1 MLEML
6 CVNGNS
12 AKIKVLRTNAE
23 LVHNLPCPYTLDW
36 MLKARMGLA
45 GPKGPTEKRSSEL
58 VGGLYLVGARGKFC
72 ALITER
78 QLTIERFD
86 GKGVR
91 LDLSAIERMRHLKI
105 PMLPSGSIL
114 LGLVAMYLGITTIV
128 APISWLA
135 VGTGASIILANV
147 VSRYS
152 ILAIETGSGDR
163 HLISG
168 SESNL
173 LKLCLIVDRVRHGS
187 PIEEAL
193 LGLENLE
200 SEVPV
205 FPSIRDATGQL
216 GQQSLVSLPEYFP
229 PVNLA
234 QERKEDLQVET
245 GFGSEEKSDFFDFP
259 AIGDFSEPKGVRESE
274 IRETSRTHESS
285 NSMKQNAYE
294 RAWGV
299 TEAPNWYQE
308 KEEARVSDN
317 RIDTAFSDAAKGLDM
332 FAPGGLFDSE
342 ASTESVGNDMGLFDF
357 DQDIGSIEEVDKMK
371 SSAQMIKRAHE
382 EFGAPSEP
390 YSGALLPP
398 PTDEAVRQEC
408 RAGVVRQAR
417 ARQELRSQRSSELGI
432 QAANLEDYPAL
443 NKLASTMSGTRAVKS
458 SRSRGTSGG
467 WLSRLL
473 SPSSSLDRR
482 ESGKSTSSEIETERF
497 QTSQHMRLRSDQEH
511 QAELTSRIRAMRNT
525 NIGSSTAKDKLDSIV
540 RSLSGERKEHAIMI
554 DGPNDSLKFGQLKPT
569 SSKDDPNP
577 LPGLRRLG

>member
-1 MLEML
+1 ML
-6 CVNGNS
+6 
-12 AKIKVLRTNAE
+12 T
-23 LVHNLPCPYTLDW
+23 
-36 MLKARMGLA
+36 ARMGLA
-45 GPKGPTEKRSSEL
+45 GPKGPTEKRRSEL

-91 LDLSAIERMRHLKI
+91 LDLSAIDRMRHLKI

-114 LGLVAMYLGITTIV
+114 LGLIAIYLGITTIV

-135 VGTGASIILANV
+135 VGTGASIILANL

-205 FPSIRDATGQL
+205 FPSISDASGQL
-216 GQQSLVSLPEYFP
+216 GQQSRVSLPEYFP
-229 PVNLA
+229 QMSLA
-234 QERKEDLQVET
+234 QERKEDLQPET
-245 GFGSEEKSDFFDFP
+245 GFVMDEKSDSLGFP
-259 AIGDFSEPKGVRESE
+259 SIGGFSEPGEVGEYE
-274 IRETSRTHESS
+274 IREAIDTHGPGSS
-285 NSMKQNAYE
+285 TKQNAYE

-308 KEEARVSDN
+308 KEEAKISDN
-317 RIDTAFSDAAKGLDM
+317 RINTAFSDAAKDLDM

-342 ASTESVGNDMGLFDF
+342 ASTETVGNEMGLFDF
-357 DQDIGSIEEVDKMK
+357 DRDVVAVEEVDKPQ

-390 YSGALLPP
+390 YSGGLLPP
-398 PTDEAVRQEC
+398 PTDEAVREEC

-417 ARQELRSQRSSELGI
+417 ARQELRNQRYSELGI
-432 QAANLEDYPAL
+432 QATNLEDYPAL
-443 NKLASTMSGTRAVKS
+443 NKLASTMSGTGAAKS
-458 SRSRGTSGG
+458 IRRRGASGG
-467 WLSRLL
+467 WLARLL
-473 SPSSSLDRR
+473 SPSSSLDGR
-482 ESGKSTSSEIETERF
+482 ESSNRTSSEIETERF
-497 QTSQHMRLRSDQEH
+497 QTSQHVRLRSDQDH
-511 QAELTSRIRAMRNT
+511 QSELTSRIRTLRNT

-540 RSLSGERKEHAIMI
+540 RNLSGERNENRFMI
-554 DGPNDSLKFGQLKPT
+554 DAPNDSLKFSQLKPT
-569 SSKDDPNP
+569 SSRDDPNP

>member
-1 MLEML
+1 
-6 CVNGNS
+6 
-12 AKIKVLRTNAE
+12 
-23 LVHNLPCPYTLDW
+23 
-36 MLKARMGLA
+36 MGLA
-45 GPKGPTEKRSSEL
+45 GPMGPTEKRRSEL

-91 LDLSAIERMRHLKI
+91 LDLSAIDRMRHLKI

-114 LGLVAMYLGITTIV
+114 LGLIAVYLGITTIV

-168 SESNL
+168 SESSL

-216 GQQSLVSLPEYFP
+216 GQQPRVALPEYFP
-229 PVNLA
+229 PMDLA
-234 QERKEDLQVET
+234 QEKKEDLQAET
-245 GFGSEEKSDFFDFP
+245 GFGIGENSDFFGFSSV
-259 AIGDFSEPKGVRESE
+259 GDFSEPKEVRESE
-274 IRETSRTHESS
+274 IIEADHSHKPSS
-285 NSMKQNAYE
+285 STKQNAYE

-308 KEEARVSDN
+308 KEEPGISDN

-342 ASTESVGNDMGLFDF
+342 ANKEAVGNDMGLFDT
-357 DQDIGSIEEVDKMK
+357 DRDLVSNEEVDKLQ

-390 YSGALLPP
+390 YTGELLPP
-398 PTDEAVRQEC
+398 PTDEAVRKEC

-417 ARQELRSQRSSELGI
+417 ARQELRSRRSSELGI
-432 QAANLEDYPAL
+432 QTTNLEDYPAL
-443 NKLASTMSGTRAVKS
+443 NKLASTMSGTGSTKS
-458 SRSRGTSGG
+458 IRRRGSSGG

-473 SPSSSLDRR
+473 SPSSSLDGRD
-482 ESGKSTSSEIETERF
+482 SGKRASSVIEIERF
-497 QTSQHMRLRSDQEH
+497 QTSQHMRLRSDQDH
-511 QAELTSRIRAMRNT
+511 QAELTSRIRTMRNT
-525 NIGSSTAKDKLDSIV
+525 NIGSSTARDKLDSIV
-540 RSLSGERKEHAIMI
+540 RNLSGERNDNAVTI
-554 DGPNDSLKFGQLKPT
+554 DGPNDSLKFSQLKPT
-569 SSKDDPNP
+569 SSRDDPNP

>member
-1 MLEML
+1 
-6 CVNGNS
+6 
-12 AKIKVLRTNAE
+12 
-23 LVHNLPCPYTLDW
+23 
-36 MLKARMGLA
+36 MGLA
-45 GPKGPTEKRSSEL
+45 GPMGPTEKRRSEL

-91 LDLSAIERMRHLKI
+91 LDLSAIDRMRHLKI

-114 LGLVAMYLGITTIV
+114 LGLIAVYLGITTIV

-168 SESNL
+168 SESSL

-216 GQQSLVSLPEYFP
+216 GQQPRVALPEYFP
-229 PVNLA
+229 PMDLA
-234 QERKEDLQVET
+234 QEKKEDLQAET
-245 GFGSEEKSDFFDFP
+245 GFGIGENSDFFGFSSV
-259 AIGDFSEPKGVRESE
+259 GDFSEPKEVRESE
-274 IRETSRTHESS
+274 IIEADHSHKPSS
-285 NSMKQNAYE
+285 STKQNAYE

-308 KEEARVSDN
+308 KEEPGISDN

-332 FAPGGLFDSE
+332 FAPGELFDSE
-342 ASTESVGNDMGLFDF
+342 ANKEAVGNDMGLFDT
-357 DQDIGSIEEVDKMK
+357 DRDLVSNEEVDKLQ

-390 YSGALLPP
+390 YTGELLPP
-398 PTDEAVRQEC
+398 PTDEAVRKEC
-408 RAGVVRQAR
+408 RAGVVREAR
-417 ARQELRSQRSSELGI
+417 ARQELRSRRSSELGN
-432 QAANLEDYPAL
+432 QTTNLEDYPAL
-443 NKLASTMSGTRAVKS
+443 NKLASTMSGTGSTKS
-458 SRSRGTSGG
+458 IRRRGSSGG

-473 SPSSSLDRR
+473 SPSSSLDGRD
-482 ESGKSTSSEIETERF
+482 SGKRASSVIEIERF
-497 QTSQHMRLRSDQEH
+497 QTSQHMRLRSDQDH
-511 QAELTSRIRAMRNT
+511 QAELTSRIRKMRNT
-525 NIGSSTAKDKLDSIV
+525 NIGSSTARDKLDSIV
-540 RSLSGERKEHAIMI
+540 RNLSGERNDNAVTI
-554 DGPNDSLKFGQLKPT
+554 DGPNDSLKFSQLKPT
-569 SSKDDPNP
+569 SSRDDPNP

>member
-1 MLEML
+1 ML
-6 CVNGNS
+6 
-12 AKIKVLRTNAE
+12 
-23 LVHNLPCPYTLDW
+23 P
-36 MLKARMGLA
+36 ARMGLA
-45 GPKGPTEKRSSEL
+45 GPMGPTEKRRSEL

-91 LDLSAIERMRHLKI
+91 LDLSAIDRMRHLKI

-114 LGLVAMYLGITTIV
+114 LGLIAIYLGITTIV

-135 VGTGASIILANV
+135 VGTGASIILANL

-205 FPSIRDATGQL
+205 FPSISDASGQL
-216 GQQSLVSLPEYFP
+216 GQQSRVSLPEYFP
-229 PVNLA
+229 QMSLA
-234 QERKEDLQVET
+234 QERKEDLQPET
-245 GFGSEEKSDFFDFP
+245 GFVMDEKSDSLGFP
-259 AIGDFSEPKGVRESE
+259 SIGGFSEPGEVGEYE
-274 IRETSRTHESS
+274 IREAIDTHGPGSS
-285 NSMKQNAYE
+285 TKQNAYE

-308 KEEARVSDN
+308 KEEAKISDN
-317 RIDTAFSDAAKGLDM
+317 RINTAFSDAAKDLDM

-342 ASTESVGNDMGLFDF
+342 ASTETVGNEMGLFDF
-357 DQDIGSIEEVDKMK
+357 DRDVVAVEEVDKPQ

-390 YSGALLPP
+390 YSGGLLPP
-398 PTDEAVRQEC
+398 PTDEAVREEC

-417 ARQELRSQRSSELGI
+417 ARQELRNQRYSELGI
-432 QAANLEDYPAL
+432 QATNLEDYPAL
-443 NKLASTMSGTRAVKS
+443 NKLASTMSGTGAAKS
-458 SRSRGTSGG
+458 IRRRGASGG
-467 WLSRLL
+467 WLARLL
-473 SPSSSLDRR
+473 SPSSSLDGR
-482 ESGKSTSSEIETERF
+482 ESSNRTSSEIETERF
-497 QTSQHMRLRSDQEH
+497 QTSQHVRLRSDQDH
-511 QAELTSRIRAMRNT
+511 QSELTSRIRTLRNT

-540 RSLSGERKEHAIMI
+540 RNLSGERNENRFIV
-554 DGPNDSLKFGQLKPT
+554 DGPNDSLKFSQLKPT
-569 SSKDDPNP
+569 SSRDDPNP

>member
-1 MLEML
+1 
-6 CVNGNS
+6 
-12 AKIKVLRTNAE
+12 
-23 LVHNLPCPYTLDW
+23 
-36 MLKARMGLA
+36 MGLA
-45 GPKGPTEKRSSEL
+45 GPMGPTEKRRSEL

-91 LDLSAIERMRHLKI
+91 LDLSAIDRMRHLKI

-114 LGLVAMYLGITTIV
+114 LGLIAIYLGITTIV

-216 GQQSLVSLPEYFP
+216 GQQSRVSLPEYFP
-229 PVNLA
+229 PMDLA
-234 QERKEDLQVET
+234 QERKEDLQAKT
-245 GFGSEEKSDFFDFP
+245 GFGIEEKSDFFSFP
-259 AIGDFSEPKGVRESE
+259 SVEDFSKPEEVREPE
-274 IRETSRTHESS
+274 IREASHAQESGS
-285 NSMKQNAYE
+285 STKQNAYE

-308 KEEARVSDN
+308 KEEPSISDN

-357 DQDIGSIEEVDKMK
+357 DRDVVAVEEVDKLQ

-417 ARQELRSQRSSELGI
+417 ARQELRSRRSSELGI
-432 QAANLEDYPAL
+432 QTTNLEDYPAL
-443 NKLASTMSGTRAVKS
+443 NKLASTMSGTGTTKS
-458 SRSRGTSGG
+458 IRRRGSSGG

-473 SPSSSLDRR
+473 SPSSSLDGR
-482 ESGKSTSSEIETERF
+482 ESGKRTSSEIETERF
-497 QTSQHMRLRSDQEH
+497 QTSQHMRLRSDQDH
-511 QAELTSRIRAMRNT
+511 QAELTSRIRTMRNT

-540 RSLSGERKEHAIMI
+540 RNLSGERNENAVTI
-554 DGPNDSLKFGQLKPT
+554 DGPNDSLKFSQLKPT
-569 SSKDDPNP
+569 SSRDDPNP

>member
-1 MLEML
+1 ML
-6 CVNGNS
+6 
-12 AKIKVLRTNAE
+12 I
-23 LVHNLPCPYTLDW
+23 
-36 MLKARMGLA
+36 ARMGLA
-45 GPKGPTEKRSSEL
+45 GPMGPTEKRRSEL

-91 LDLSAIERMRHLKI
+91 LDLSAIDRMRHLKI

-114 LGLVAMYLGITTIV
+114 LGLIAIYLGITTIV

-135 VGTGASIILANV
+135 VGTGASIILANL

-205 FPSIRDATGQL
+205 FPSISDASGQL
-216 GQQSLVSLPEYFP
+216 GQQSRASLPEYFP
-229 PVNLA
+229 QMSLA
-234 QERKEDLQVET
+234 QERKEDLQPET
-245 GFGSEEKSDFFDFP
+245 GFVMDEKSDSFGFP
-259 AIGDFSEPKGVRESE
+259 SIGGFSEPGEVGEYE
-274 IRETSRTHESS
+274 IREAIDTHGPGSS
-285 NSMKQNAYE
+285 TKQNAYE

-308 KEEARVSDN
+308 KEEAKISDN
-317 RIDTAFSDAAKGLDM
+317 RINTAFSDAAKDLDM

-342 ASTESVGNDMGLFDF
+342 ASTETVGNEMGLFDF
-357 DQDIGSIEEVDKMK
+357 DRDVVAVEEVDKPQ

-398 PTDEAVRQEC
+398 PTDEAVREEC

-417 ARQELRSQRSSELGI
+417 ARQELRNQRYSELGI
-432 QAANLEDYPAL
+432 QATNLEDYPAL
-443 NKLASTMSGTRAVKS
+443 NKLASTMSGTGAAKS
-458 SRSRGTSGG
+458 IRRRGASGG
-467 WLSRLL
+467 WLARLL
-473 SPSSSLDRR
+473 SPSSSLDGR
-482 ESGKSTSSEIETERF
+482 ESSSRTSSEIETERF
-497 QTSQHMRLRSDQEH
+497 QTSQHVRLRSDQDH
-511 QAELTSRIRAMRNT
+511 QSELTSRIRTLRNT

-540 RSLSGERKEHAIMI
+540 RNLSGERNENRFIV
-554 DGPNDSLKFGQLKPT
+554 DGPNDSLKFSQLKPT
-569 SSKDDPNP
+569 SSREDPNP

>member
-1 MLEML
+1 
-6 CVNGNS
+6 
-12 AKIKVLRTNAE
+12 
-23 LVHNLPCPYTLDW
+23 
-36 MLKARMGLA
+36 MGLA
-45 GPKGPTEKRSSEL
+45 GPMGPTEKRRSEL

-91 LDLSAIERMRHLKI
+91 LDLSAIDRMRHLKI

-114 LGLVAMYLGITTIV
+114 LGLIAIYLGITTIV

-216 GQQSLVSLPEYFP
+216 GQQSRVALPEYFP

-234 QERKEDLQVET
+234 QERKEDLQAKT
-245 GFGSEEKSDFFDFP
+245 GFGIEEKSDFFSFP
-259 AIGDFSEPKGVRESE
+259 SVEDFSKPEEVREPE
-274 IRETSRTHESS
+274 IREASHAQESGS
-285 NSMKQNAYE
+285 STKQNAYE

-308 KEEARVSDN
+308 KEEPSISDN

-357 DQDIGSIEEVDKMK
+357 DRDLVAVEEVDKLQ

-417 ARQELRSQRSSELGI
+417 ARQELRSRRSSELGI
-432 QAANLEDYPAL
+432 QTTNLEDYPAL
-443 NKLASTMSGTRAVKS
+443 NKLASTMSGTGTTKS
-458 SRSRGTSGG
+458 IRRRGSSGG

-473 SPSSSLDRR
+473 SPSSSLDGR
-482 ESGKSTSSEIETERF
+482 ESGKRTSSKIETERF
-497 QTSQHMRLRSDQEH
+497 QTSQHMRLRSDQDH
-511 QAELTSRIRAMRNT
+511 QAELTSRIRTMRNT

-540 RSLSGERKEHAIMI
+540 RNLSGERNENAVTI
-554 DGPNDSLKFGQLKPT
+554 DGPNDSLKFSQLKPT
-569 SSKDDPNP
+569 SSRDDPNP

>member
-1 MLEML
+1 
-6 CVNGNS
+6 
-12 AKIKVLRTNAE
+12 
-23 LVHNLPCPYTLDW
+23 
-36 MLKARMGLA
+36 MGLA
-45 GPKGPTEKRSSEL
+45 GPMGPTEKRRSEL

-91 LDLSAIERMRHLKI
+91 LDLSAIDRMRHLKI

-114 LGLVAMYLGITTIV
+114 LGLIAIYLGITTIV

-163 HLISG
+163 HLVSG

-216 GQQSLVSLPEYFP
+216 GQQSQVSLPEYFP
-229 PVNLA
+229 PMDLA
-234 QERKEDLQVET
+234 QERKEDLQTET
-245 GFGSEEKSDFFDFP
+245 GFGTDEKSDLFGFP
-259 AIGDFSEPKGVRESE
+259 TVVDFSEPEEDRERE
-274 IRETSRTHESS
+274 IREASHAQQSS
-285 NSMKQNAYE
+285 SSTKQNAYE

-308 KEEARVSDN
+308 KEEPSISDN

-357 DQDIGSIEEVDKMK
+357 DRDVVAVQEVDKLQ

-398 PTDEAVRQEC
+398 PTDEAVRDEC

-417 ARQELRSQRSSELGI
+417 ARQELRSRRSSELGI
-432 QAANLEDYPAL
+432 QTTSLEDYPAL
-443 NKLASTMSGTRAVKS
+443 NKLASTMTGTGATKS
-458 SRSRGTSGG
+458 IRRRGSSGG

-473 SPSSSLDRR
+473 SPSSSLDGRV
-482 ESGKSTSSEIETERF
+482 SGKRTSSEIETERF
-497 QTSQHMRLRSDQEH
+497 QTSQHMRLRSDQDH
-511 QAELTSRIRAMRNT
+511 QAELTSRIRTMRNT

-540 RSLSGERKEHAIMI
+540 RNLSGERNENAVTI
-554 DGPNDSLKFGQLKPT
+554 DGPNDSLKFSQLKPT
-569 SSKDDPNP
+569 SSRDDPNP

>member
-1 MLEML
+1 
-6 CVNGNS
+6 
-12 AKIKVLRTNAE
+12 
-23 LVHNLPCPYTLDW
+23 
-36 MLKARMGLA
+36 MGLA
-45 GPKGPTEKRSSEL
+45 GPMGPTEKRRSEL

-91 LDLSAIERMRHLKI
+91 LDLSAIDRMRHLKI

-114 LGLVAMYLGITTIV
+114 LGLIAIYLGITTIV

-163 HLISG
+163 HLVSG

-216 GQQSLVSLPEYFP
+216 GQQSQVSLPEYFP
-229 PVNLA
+229 PMDLA
-234 QERKEDLQVET
+234 QERKEDLQTET
-245 GFGSEEKSDFFDFP
+245 GFGTDEKSDLFGFP
-259 AIGDFSEPKGVRESE
+259 TVVDFSEPEEDRERE
-274 IRETSRTHESS
+274 IREASHAQQSS
-285 NSMKQNAYE
+285 SSTKQNAYE

-308 KEEARVSDN
+308 KEEPSISDN

-357 DQDIGSIEEVDKMK
+357 DRDVVAVQEVDKLQ

-398 PTDEAVRQEC
+398 PTDEAVRDEC

-417 ARQELRSQRSSELGI
+417 ARQELRSRRSSELGI
-432 QAANLEDYPAL
+432 QTTNLEDYPAL
-443 NKLASTMSGTRAVKS
+443 NKLASTMTGTGATKS
-458 SRSRGTSGG
+458 IRRRGSSGG

-473 SPSSSLDRR
+473 SPSSSLDGR
-482 ESGKSTSSEIETERF
+482 ESGKRASSEIETERF
-497 QTSQHMRLRSDQEH
+497 QTSQHMRLRSDQDH
-511 QAELTSRIRAMRNT
+511 QAELTSRIRTMRNT

-540 RSLSGERKEHAIMI
+540 RNLSGERNENAVTI
-554 DGPNDSLKFGQLKPT
+554 DGPNDSLKFSQLKPT
-569 SSKDDPNP
+569 SSRDDPNP

>member
-1 MLEML
+1 
-6 CVNGNS
+6 
-12 AKIKVLRTNAE
+12 
-23 LVHNLPCPYTLDW
+23 
-36 MLKARMGLA
+36 MGLA
-45 GPKGPTEKRSSEL
+45 GPMGPTEKRRSEL

-91 LDLSAIERMRHLKI
+91 LDLSAIDRMRHLKI

-114 LGLVAMYLGITTIV
+114 LGLIAIYLGITTIV

-135 VGTGASIILANV
+135 VGIGASIILANV

-168 SESNL
+168 NESNL

-205 FPSIRDATGQL
+205 FPSIRDANGQL
-216 GQQSLVSLPEYFP
+216 GQKSEVSLPEYFP
-229 PVNLA
+229 QMNLA
-234 QERKEDLQVET
+234 QERKEGLQAET
-245 GFGSEEKSDFFDFP
+245 GFGMEGKSDFFGFP
-259 AIGDFSEPKGVRESE
+259 SVGGFSEHQEVGESE
-274 IRETSRTHESS
+274 VKEAINSHGPSS
-285 NSMKQNAYE
+285 STKQNAYE

-308 KEEARVSDN
+308 KEEAKISDN
-317 RIDTAFSDAAKGLDM
+317 RIDTAFSDAAKDLDM

-342 ASTESVGNDMGLFDF
+342 PSTESVGNEMGLFDF
-357 DQDIGSIEEVDKMK
+357 DRDEVPVEEVDKLQ

-390 YSGALLPP
+390 YSRALLPP
-398 PTDEAVRQEC
+398 PTDEAVREEC

-417 ARQELRSQRSSELGI
+417 ARQELRSRRSSELGI
-432 QAANLEDYPAL
+432 QTTNLEDYPAL
-443 NKLASTMSGTRAVKS
+443 NKLASTMSGARAAKSTR
-458 SRSRGTSGG
+458 RIGTSGG

-473 SPSSSLDRR
+473 SPSSSLDGR
-482 ESGKSTSSEIETERF
+482 ESGKRTSSEIETERF
-497 QTSQHMRLRSDQEH
+497 QTSQHMRLRSDQDH
-511 QAELTSRIRAMRNT
+511 QSELTSRIRALRNT

-540 RSLSGERKEHAIMI
+540 RNLSGERNENRVMFDA
-554 DGPNDSLKFGQLKPT
+554 PNESLKFSQLKPT
-569 SSKDDPNP
+569 SSRDDPNP

>member
-1 MLEML
+1 
-6 CVNGNS
+6 
-12 AKIKVLRTNAE
+12 
-23 LVHNLPCPYTLDW
+23 
-36 MLKARMGLA
+36 MGLA
-45 GPKGPTEKRSSEL
+45 GPMGPTEERRSEL

-91 LDLSAIERMRHLKI
+91 LDLSAIDRMRHLKI

-114 LGLVAMYLGITTIV
+114 LGLIAIYLGITTIV

-135 VGTGASIILANV
+135 VGTGASIILANL

-205 FPSIRDATGQL
+205 FPSISDASGQL
-216 GQQSLVSLPEYFP
+216 GQQSRVSLPEYFP
-229 PVNLA
+229 QMSLA
-234 QERKEDLQVET
+234 QERKEDLQPET
-245 GFGSEEKSDFFDFP
+245 GFVMDEKSDSLGSP
-259 AIGDFSEPKGVRESE
+259 SIGGFSEPGEVGEYE
-274 IRETSRTHESS
+274 IREAIDTHGPGSS
-285 NSMKQNAYE
+285 TKQNAYE

-308 KEEARVSDN
+308 KEEAKVSDN
-317 RIDTAFSDAAKGLDM
+317 RIDTAFSDAAKDLDM

-342 ASTESVGNDMGLFDF
+342 ASTETVGNEMGLFDF
-357 DQDIGSIEEVDKMK
+357 DRDVVAVEEVDKPQ

-390 YSGALLPP
+390 YSGGLLPP
-398 PTDEAVRQEC
+398 PTDEAVREEC

-417 ARQELRSQRSSELGI
+417 ARQELRNQRYSELGI
-432 QAANLEDYPAL
+432 QATNLEDYPAL
-443 NKLASTMSGTRAVKS
+443 NKLASTMSGTGAAKS
-458 SRSRGTSGG
+458 IRRRGASGG
-467 WLSRLL
+467 WLARLL
-473 SPSSSLDRR
+473 SPSSSLDGR
-482 ESGKSTSSEIETERF
+482 ESSNRTSSEIETERF
-497 QTSQHMRLRSDQEH
+497 QTSQHVRLRSDQDH
-511 QAELTSRIRAMRNT
+511 QSELTSRIRTLRNT

-540 RSLSGERKEHAIMI
+540 RNLSGERNENRFIV
-554 DGPNDSLKFGQLKPT
+554 DGPNDSLKFSQLKPT
-569 SSKDDPNP
+569 SSRDDPNP

>member
-1 MLEML
+1 
-6 CVNGNS
+6 
-12 AKIKVLRTNAE
+12 
-23 LVHNLPCPYTLDW
+23 
-36 MLKARMGLA
+36 MGLA
-45 GPKGPTEKRSSEL
+45 GPMGPTEKRRSEL

-91 LDLSAIERMRHLKI
+91 LDLSAIDRMRHLKI

-114 LGLVAMYLGITTIV
+114 LGLIAIYLGITTIV

-205 FPSIRDATGQL
+205 FPSIRDATGKL
-216 GQQSLVSLPEYFP
+216 GQQSRVSLPEYFP
-229 PVNLA
+229 PMDLA
-234 QERKEDLQVET
+234 QERKEDLQAET
-245 GFGSEEKSDFFDFP
+245 GFGIEEKSDFFSFP
-259 AIGDFSEPKGVRESE
+259 SVEDFSKSEEVREPE
-274 IRETSRTHESS
+274 IREASHAQESGS
-285 NSMKQNAYE
+285 STKQNAYE

-308 KEEARVSDN
+308 KEEPSISDN

-357 DQDIGSIEEVDKMK
+357 DRDVVAVEEVDKLQ

-417 ARQELRSQRSSELGI
+417 ARQELRSRRSSELGI
-432 QAANLEDYPAL
+432 QTTNLEDYPAL
-443 NKLASTMSGTRAVKS
+443 NKLASTMSGTGTTKS
-458 SRSRGTSGG
+458 IRRRGSSGG

-473 SPSSSLDRR
+473 SPSSSLDGRV
-482 ESGKSTSSEIETERF
+482 SGKRTSSEIETERF
-497 QTSQHMRLRSDQEH
+497 QTSQHMRLRSDQDH
-511 QAELTSRIRAMRNT
+511 QAELTSRIRTMRNT

-540 RSLSGERKEHAIMI
+540 RNLSGERNENAVTI
-554 DGPNDSLKFGQLKPT
+554 DGPNDSLKFSQLKPT
-569 SSKDDPNP
+569 SSRDDPNP

>member
-1 MLEML
+1 
-6 CVNGNS
+6 
-12 AKIKVLRTNAE
+12 
-23 LVHNLPCPYTLDW
+23 
-36 MLKARMGLA
+36 MGLA
-45 GPKGPTEKRSSEL
+45 GPMGPTEKRRSEL

-91 LDLSAIERMRHLKI
+91 LDLSAIDRMRHLKI

-114 LGLVAMYLGITTIV
+114 LGLIAIYLGITTIV

-216 GQQSLVSLPEYFP
+216 GQQSRVSLPEYFP
-229 PVNLA
+229 PMDLA
-234 QERKEDLQVET
+234 QERKEDLQAKT
-245 GFGSEEKSDFFDFP
+245 GFGIEEKSDFFSFP
-259 AIGDFSEPKGVRESE
+259 SVEDFSKPEEVREPE
-274 IRETSRTHESS
+274 IREASHAQESGS
-285 NSMKQNAYE
+285 STKQNAYE

-308 KEEARVSDN
+308 KEEPSISDN

-357 DQDIGSIEEVDKMK
+357 DRDVVAVEEVDKLQ

-417 ARQELRSQRSSELGI
+417 ARQELRSRRSSELGI
-432 QAANLEDYPAL
+432 QTTSLEDYPAL
-443 NKLASTMSGTRAVKS
+443 NKLASTMSGTGTTKS
-458 SRSRGTSGG
+458 IRRRGSSGG

-473 SPSSSLDRR
+473 SPSSSLDGRV
-482 ESGKSTSSEIETERF
+482 SGKRTSSEIETERF
-497 QTSQHMRLRSDQEH
+497 QTSQHMRLRSDQDH
-511 QAELTSRIRAMRNT
+511 QAELTSRIRTMRNT

-540 RSLSGERKEHAIMI
+540 RNLSGERNENAVTI
-554 DGPNDSLKFGQLKPT
+554 DGPNDSLKFSQLKPT
-569 SSKDDPNP
+569 SSRDDPNP

>member
-1 MLEML
+1 
-6 CVNGNS
+6 
-12 AKIKVLRTNAE
+12 
-23 LVHNLPCPYTLDW
+23 
-36 MLKARMGLA
+36 MGLA
-45 GPKGPTEKRSSEL
+45 GPMGPTEKRRSEL

-91 LDLSAIERMRHLKI
+91 LDLSAIDRMRHLKI

-114 LGLVAMYLGITTIV
+114 LGLIAIYLGITTIV

-135 VGTGASIILANV
+135 VGTGASIILANL

-205 FPSIRDATGQL
+205 FPSISDASGQL
-216 GQQSLVSLPEYFP
+216 GQQSRVSLPEYFP
-229 PVNLA
+229 QMSLA
-234 QERKEDLQVET
+234 QERKEDLQPET
-245 GFGSEEKSDFFDFP
+245 GFVMDEKSDSLGFP
-259 AIGDFSEPKGVRESE
+259 SIGGFSEPGEVGEYE
-274 IRETSRTHESS
+274 IREAIDTHGPGSS
-285 NSMKQNAYE
+285 TKQNAYE

-308 KEEARVSDN
+308 KEEAKISDN
-317 RIDTAFSDAAKGLDM
+317 RINTAFSDAAKDLDM

-342 ASTESVGNDMGLFDF
+342 ASTETVGNEMGLFDF
-357 DQDIGSIEEVDKMK
+357 DRDVVAVEEVDKPQ

-390 YSGALLPP
+390 YSGGLLPP
-398 PTDEAVRQEC
+398 PTDEAVREEC

-417 ARQELRSQRSSELGI
+417 ARQELRNQRHSELGI
-432 QAANLEDYPAL
+432 QATNLEDYPAL
-443 NKLASTMSGTRAVKS
+443 NKLASTMSGTGAAKS
-458 SRSRGTSGG
+458 ILRRGASGG
-467 WLSRLL
+467 WLARLL
-473 SPSSSLDRR
+473 SPSSSLDGR
-482 ESGKSTSSEIETERF
+482 ESSNRTSSEIETERF
-497 QTSQHMRLRSDQEH
+497 QTSQHVRLRSDQDH
-511 QAELTSRIRAMRNT
+511 QSELTSRIRTLRNT

-540 RSLSGERKEHAIMI
+540 RNLSGERNENRFIV
-554 DGPNDSLKFGQLKPT
+554 DGPNDSLKFSQLKPT
-569 SSKDDPNP
+569 SSRDDPNP

>member
-1 MLEML
+1 
-6 CVNGNS
+6 
-12 AKIKVLRTNAE
+12 
-23 LVHNLPCPYTLDW
+23 
-36 MLKARMGLA
+36 MGLA
-45 GPKGPTEKRSSEL
+45 GPMGPTEKRRSEL

-114 LGLVAMYLGITTIV
+114 LGLIAIYLGITTIV
-128 APISWLA
+128 APMSWLA
-135 VGTGASIILANV
+135 VGTGASIIFANV

-163 HLISG
+163 HLVSG

-205 FPSIRDATGQL
+205 FPSIRGSTGLL
-216 GQQSLVSLPEYFP
+216 GQESRVSLPEYFP
-229 PVNLA
+229 PVNIS
-234 QERKEDLQVET
+234 QERKGDLQVET
-245 GFGSEEKSDFFDFP
+245 RLDREERSEFFDFP
-259 AIGDFSEPKGVRESE
+259 SMGDFSKPKEVDDSE
-274 IRETSRTHESS
+274 IGESIRPDVPVS
-285 NSMKQNAYE
+285 STKQNAYE

-299 TEAPNWYQE
+299 TEAPNWYKE
-308 KEEARVSDN
+308 KEKDRVSDS

-342 ASTESVGNDMGLFDF
+342 VTTESVGNDMGLFDF
-357 DQDIGSIEEVDKMK
+357 DQDVVSVEEEDRVR
-371 SSAQMIKRAHE
+371 SSSQMIKRAHE

-417 ARQELRSQRSSELGI
+417 AMQELRNQGSSELPI
-432 QAANLEDYPAL
+432 QTANLEDYPAL
-443 NKLASTMSGTRAVKS
+443 NKLASTMSGSRAKNSNRS
-458 SRSRGTSGG
+458 SGASGG

-473 SPSSSLDRR
+473 SPSSSLHRR
-482 ESGKSTSSEIETERF
+482 GSGKRGSSEIETERF
-497 QTSQHMRLRSDQEH
+497 QTSQHMRLRSDQDH

-525 NIGSSTAKDKLDSIV
+525 NIGTSTAKDKLDSIV
-540 RSLSGERKEHAIMI
+540 RNLSGERNEQAIMI
-554 DGPNDSLKFGQLKPT
+554 DGPNDSLKFSQLKPT

>member
-1 MLEML
+1 
-6 CVNGNS
+6 
-12 AKIKVLRTNAE
+12 
-23 LVHNLPCPYTLDW
+23 
-36 MLKARMGLA
+36 MGLA
-45 GPKGPTEKRSSEL
+45 GPMGPTEKRRSEL

-114 LGLVAMYLGITTIV
+114 LGLIAIYLGITTIV
-128 APISWLA
+128 APMSWLA

-163 HLISG
+163 HLVSG

-205 FPSIRDATGQL
+205 FPSIRGSTGLL
-216 GQQSLVSLPEYFP
+216 GQESIVSLPEYFP
-229 PVNLA
+229 PVNIS

-245 GFGSEEKSDFFDFP
+245 RLDREEMSEFFDFP
-259 AIGDFSEPKGVRESE
+259 SMGDFSKPKEVDDSE
-274 IRETSRTHESS
+274 IGESIRPDVPVS
-285 NSMKQNAYE
+285 STKQNAYE

-299 TEAPNWYQE
+299 TEAPNWYKE
-308 KEEARVSDN
+308 KEKDRVSDS

-342 ASTESVGNDMGLFDF
+342 VTTESVGNDMGLFDF
-357 DQDIGSIEEVDKMK
+357 DQDVVSVEEEDRVR
-371 SSAQMIKRAHE
+371 SSSQMIKRAHE

-417 ARQELRSQRSSELGI
+417 ARQELRNQGSSELAI

-443 NKLASTMSGTRAVKS
+443 NKLASTMSGTRATNSNRS
-458 SRSRGTSGG
+458 SGASGG

-473 SPSSSLDRR
+473 SPSISLHRR
-482 ESGKSTSSEIETERF
+482 GSGKRASSEIETERF
-497 QTSQHMRLRSDQEH
+497 QTSQHMRLRSDQDH

-525 NIGSSTAKDKLDSIV
+525 NIGTSTAKDKLDSIV
-540 RSLSGERKEHAIMI
+540 RNLSGERNEQAIMI
-554 DGPNDSLKFGQLKPT
+554 DGPNDSLKFSQLKPT

>member
-1 MLEML
+1 
-6 CVNGNS
+6 
-12 AKIKVLRTNAE
+12 
-23 LVHNLPCPYTLDW
+23 
-36 MLKARMGLA
+36 MGLA
-45 GPKGPTEKRSSEL
+45 GPMGPTEKRRSEL

-91 LDLSAIERMRHLKI
+91 LDLSAIDRMRHLKI

-114 LGLVAMYLGITTIV
+114 LGLIAIYLGITTIV

-205 FPSIRDATGQL
+205 FPSISDASGQL
-216 GQQSLVSLPEYFP
+216 GQQSRVSLPEYFP
-229 PVNLA
+229 QMSLA
-234 QERKEDLQVET
+234 QERKEDLQPET
-245 GFGSEEKSDFFDFP
+245 GFVMDEKSDSLGFP
-259 AIGDFSEPKGVRESE
+259 SIGGFSEPGEVGEYE
-274 IRETSRTHESS
+274 IREAIDTHGPGSS
-285 NSMKQNAYE
+285 TKQNAYE

-308 KEEARVSDN
+308 KEEPSISDN

-357 DQDIGSIEEVDKMK
+357 DRDLVAVEEVDKLQ

-417 ARQELRSQRSSELGI
+417 ARQELRSRRSSELGI
-432 QAANLEDYPAL
+432 QTTNLEDYPAL
-443 NKLASTMSGTRAVKS
+443 NKLASTMSGTGTTKS
-458 SRSRGTSGG
+458 IRRRGSSGG

-473 SPSSSLDRR
+473 SPSSSLDGRV
-482 ESGKSTSSEIETERF
+482 SGKRTSSEIETERF
-497 QTSQHMRLRSDQEH
+497 QTSQHMRLRSDQDH
-511 QAELTSRIRAMRNT
+511 QAELTSRIRTMRNT

-540 RSLSGERKEHAIMI
+540 RNLSGERNENRFIV
-554 DGPNDSLKFGQLKPT
+554 DGPNDSLKFSQLKPT
-569 SSKDDPNP
+569 SSRDDPNP

>member
-1 MLEML
+1 ML
-6 CVNGNS
+6 
-12 AKIKVLRTNAE
+12 T
-23 LVHNLPCPYTLDW
+23 
-36 MLKARMGLA
+36 ARMGLA
-45 GPKGPTEKRSSEL
+45 GPMGPTEKRRSEL

-91 LDLSAIERMRHLKI
+91 LDLSAIDRMRHLKI

-114 LGLVAMYLGITTIV
+114 LGLIAIYLGITTIV

-135 VGTGASIILANV
+135 VGTGASIILANL

-205 FPSIRDATGQL
+205 FPSISDASGQL
-216 GQQSLVSLPEYFP
+216 GQQSRVSLPEYFP
-229 PVNLA
+229 QMSLA
-234 QERKEDLQVET
+234 QERKEDLQPET
-245 GFGSEEKSDFFDFP
+245 GFVMDEKSDSLGFP
-259 AIGDFSEPKGVRESE
+259 SIGGFSEPGEVGEYE
-274 IRETSRTHESS
+274 IREAIDTHGPGSS
-285 NSMKQNAYE
+285 TKQNAYE

-308 KEEARVSDN
+308 KEEAKVSDN
-317 RIDTAFSDAAKGLDM
+317 RIDTAFSDAAKDLDM

-342 ASTESVGNDMGLFDF
+342 ASTETVGNEMGLFDF
-357 DQDIGSIEEVDKMK
+357 DRDVVAVEEVDKPQ

-390 YSGALLPP
+390 YSGGLLPP
-398 PTDEAVRQEC
+398 PTDEAVREEC

-417 ARQELRSQRSSELGI
+417 ARQELRNQRYSELGI
-432 QAANLEDYPAL
+432 QATNLEDYPAL
-443 NKLASTMSGTRAVKS
+443 NKLASTMSGTGATKS
-458 SRSRGTSGG
+458 IRRRGASGG

-473 SPSSSLDRR
+473 SPSSSLDGR
-482 ESGKSTSSEIETERF
+482 ESRKGTSSEIETERF
-497 QTSQHMRLRSDQEH
+497 QTSQHMRLRSDQDH
-511 QAELTSRIRAMRNT
+511 QAELTSRIRRMRNT
-525 NIGSSTAKDKLDSIV
+525 NIGSSTARDKLDSIV
-540 RSLSGERKEHAIMI
+540 RNLAGGRNENAVTI
-554 DGPNDSLKFGQLKPT
+554 DGPNDSLKFSQLKPT
-569 SSKDDPNP
+569 SSRDDPNP

>member
-1 MLEML
+1 ML
-6 CVNGNS
+6 
-12 AKIKVLRTNAE
+12 T
-23 LVHNLPCPYTLDW
+23 
-36 MLKARMGLA
+36 ARMGLA
-45 GPKGPTEKRSSEL
+45 GPKGPTEKRRSEL

-91 LDLSAIERMRHLKI
+91 LDLSAIDRMRHLKI

-114 LGLVAMYLGITTIV
+114 LGLIAIYLGITTIV

-229 PVNLA
+229 PMDLA
-234 QERKEDLQVET
+234 RERKEDLQAET
-245 GFGSEEKSDFFDFP
+245 GFGIEEKSDFFSFP
-259 AIGDFSEPKGVRESE
+259 SVEDFSKPEEVREPE
-274 IRETSRTHESS
+274 IREASHAQESGS
-285 NSMKQNAYE
+285 STKQNAYE

-308 KEEARVSDN
+308 KEEPSISDN

-357 DQDIGSIEEVDKMK
+357 DRDLVAVEEVDKLQ

-417 ARQELRSQRSSELGI
+417 ARQELRSRRSSELGI
-432 QAANLEDYPAL
+432 QTTSLEDYPAL
-443 NKLASTMSGTRAVKS
+443 NKLASTMSGTGTTKTIR
-458 SRSRGTSGG
+458 RGGSSGG

-473 SPSSSLDRR
+473 SPSSSLDGRV
-482 ESGKSTSSEIETERF
+482 SGKRTSSEIETERF
-497 QTSQHMRLRSDQEH
+497 QTSQHMRLRSDQDH
-511 QAELTSRIRAMRNT
+511 QAELTSRIRTMRNT

-540 RSLSGERKEHAIMI
+540 RNLSGERNENRFII
-554 DGPNDSLKFGQLKPT
+554 DGPNDSLKFSQLKPT
-569 SSKDDPNP
+569 SSRDDPNP

>member
-1 MLEML
+1 
-6 CVNGNS
+6 
-12 AKIKVLRTNAE
+12 
-23 LVHNLPCPYTLDW
+23 
-36 MLKARMGLA
+36 MGLA
-45 GPKGPTEKRSSEL
+45 GPMGPTEKRRSEL

-91 LDLSAIERMRHLKI
+91 LDLSAIDRMRHLKI

-114 LGLVAMYLGITTIV
+114 LGLIAIYLGITTIV

-216 GQQSLVSLPEYFP
+216 GQQSRVSLPEYFP
-229 PVNLA
+229 PIDLA
-234 QERKEDLQVET
+234 QERKEDLQAKT
-245 GFGSEEKSDFFDFP
+245 GFGIEEKSDFFSFP
-259 AIGDFSEPKGVRESE
+259 SVEDFSKPEEVREPE
-274 IRETSRTHESS
+274 IREASHAQESGS
-285 NSMKQNAYE
+285 STKQNAYE

-308 KEEARVSDN
+308 KEEPSISDN

-357 DQDIGSIEEVDKMK
+357 DRDVVAVQEVDKLQ

-398 PTDEAVRQEC
+398 PTDEAVREEC

-417 ARQELRSQRSSELGI
+417 ARQELRSRRSSELGI
-432 QAANLEDYPAL
+432 QTTNLEDYPAL
-443 NKLASTMSGTRAVKS
+443 NKLASTMSGTGTTKS
-458 SRSRGTSGG
+458 IRRRGSSGG

-473 SPSSSLDRR
+473 SPSSSLDGRV
-482 ESGKSTSSEIETERF
+482 SGKRTSSEIETERF
-497 QTSQHMRLRSDQEH
+497 QTSQHMRLRSDQDH
-511 QAELTSRIRAMRNT
+511 QAELTSRIRTMRNT

-540 RSLSGERKEHAIMI
+540 RNLSGERNENAVTI
-554 DGPNDSLKFGQLKPT
+554 DGPNDSLKFSQLKPT
-569 SSKDDPNP
+569 SSRDDPNP

>member
-1 MLEML
+1 
-6 CVNGNS
+6 
-12 AKIKVLRTNAE
+12 
-23 LVHNLPCPYTLDW
+23 
-36 MLKARMGLA
+36 MGLA
-45 GPKGPTEKRSSEL
+45 GPTGPTERRRSEL

-91 LDLSAIERMRHLKI
+91 LDLSAIDRMRHLKI

-114 LGLVAMYLGITTIV
+114 LGLIAIYLGITTIV

-216 GQQSLVSLPEYFP
+216 GQQSRVSLPEYFP
-229 PVNLA
+229 PMDLA
-234 QERKEDLQVET
+234 RERKEDLQAET
-245 GFGSEEKSDFFDFP
+245 GFGIEEKSDFFSFP
-259 AIGDFSEPKGVRESE
+259 SVEDFSKLEEVREPE
-274 IRETSRTHESS
+274 IREASHAQESGS
-285 NSMKQNAYE
+285 STKQNAYE

-308 KEEARVSDN
+308 KEEPSISDN

-357 DQDIGSIEEVDKMK
+357 DRDVVAVEEVDKLQ

-417 ARQELRSQRSSELGI
+417 ARQELRSRRSSELGI
-432 QAANLEDYPAL
+432 QTTNLEDYPAL
-443 NKLASTMSGTRAVKS
+443 NKLASTMSGTGTTKS
-458 SRSRGTSGG
+458 IRRRGSSGG

-473 SPSSSLDRR
+473 SPSSSLDGRV
-482 ESGKSTSSEIETERF
+482 SGKRTSSEIETERF
-497 QTSQHMRLRSDQEH
+497 QTSQHMRLRSDQDH
-511 QAELTSRIRAMRNT
+511 QAELTSRIRTMRNT

-540 RSLSGERKEHAIMI
+540 RNLSGERNENAVTI
-554 DGPNDSLKFGQLKPT
+554 DGPNDSLKFSQLKPT
-569 SSKDDPNP
+569 SSRDDPNP

>member
-1 MLEML
+1 
-6 CVNGNS
+6 
-12 AKIKVLRTNAE
+12 
-23 LVHNLPCPYTLDW
+23 
-36 MLKARMGLA
+36 MGLA
-45 GPKGPTEKRSSEL
+45 GPMGPTEKRRSEL

-91 LDLSAIERMRHLKI
+91 LDLSAIDRMRHLKI

-114 LGLVAMYLGITTIV
+114 LGLIAIYLGITTIV

-216 GQQSLVSLPEYFP
+216 GQQSRVSLPEYFP
-229 PVNLA
+229 PIDLA
-234 QERKEDLQVET
+234 QERKEDLQAKT
-245 GFGSEEKSDFFDFP
+245 GFGIEEKSDFFSFP
-259 AIGDFSEPKGVRESE
+259 SVEDFSKPEEVREPE
-274 IRETSRTHESS
+274 IREASHAQESGS
-285 NSMKQNAYE
+285 STKQNAYE

-308 KEEARVSDN
+308 KEEPSISDN

-357 DQDIGSIEEVDKMK
+357 DRDVVAVEEVDKLQ

-417 ARQELRSQRSSELGI
+417 ARQELRSRRSSELGI
-432 QAANLEDYPAL
+432 QTTNLEDYPAL
-443 NKLASTMSGTRAVKS
+443 NKLASTMSGTGTTKS
-458 SRSRGTSGG
+458 IRRRGSSGG

-473 SPSSSLDRR
+473 SPSSSLDGRV
-482 ESGKSTSSEIETERF
+482 SGKRTSSEIETERF
-497 QTSQHMRLRSDQEH
+497 QTSQHMRLRSDQDH
-511 QAELTSRIRAMRNT
+511 QAELTSRIRTMRNT

-540 RSLSGERKEHAIMI
+540 RNLSGERNENAVTI
-554 DGPNDSLKFGQLKPT
+554 DGPNDSLKFSQLKPT
-569 SSKDDPNP
+569 SSRDEPNP

>member
-1 MLEML
+1 
-6 CVNGNS
+6 
-12 AKIKVLRTNAE
+12 
-23 LVHNLPCPYTLDW
+23 
-36 MLKARMGLA
+36 MGLA
-45 GPKGPTEKRSSEL
+45 GPMGPTEKRRSEL

-91 LDLSAIERMRHLKI
+91 LDLSAIDRMRHLKI

-114 LGLVAMYLGITTIV
+114 LGLIAVYLGITTIV

-168 SESNL
+168 SESSL

-216 GQQSLVSLPEYFP
+216 GQQPRVALPEYFP
-229 PVNLA
+229 PMDLA
-234 QERKEDLQVET
+234 QEKKEDLQAET
-245 GFGSEEKSDFFDFP
+245 GFGVGENSNFFGFSSV
-259 AIGDFSEPKGVRESE
+259 GDFSEPKEVRESE
-274 IRETSRTHESS
+274 IIEADQSHKPSS
-285 NSMKQNAYE
+285 STKQNAYE

-308 KEEARVSDN
+308 KEEPGISDN

-332 FAPGGLFDSE
+332 FAPGGLFHSE
-342 ASTESVGNDMGLFDF
+342 ANKEAVGNDMGLFDT
-357 DQDIGSIEEVDKMK
+357 DRDLVSNEEVDKLQ

-390 YSGALLPP
+390 YTGELLPP
-398 PTDEAVRQEC
+398 PTDEAVRKEC

-417 ARQELRSQRSSELGI
+417 ARQELRSRRSSELGI
-432 QAANLEDYPAL
+432 QTTNLEDYPAL
-443 NKLASTMSGTRAVKS
+443 NKLASTMSGTGSTKS
-458 SRSRGTSGG
+458 IRRRGSSGG

-473 SPSSSLDRR
+473 SPSSSLDGRD
-482 ESGKSTSSEIETERF
+482 SGKRASSVIEIERF
-497 QTSQHMRLRSDQEH
+497 QTSQHMRLRSDQDH
-511 QAELTSRIRAMRNT
+511 QAELTSRIRTMRNT
-525 NIGSSTAKDKLDSIV
+525 NIGSSTARDKLDSIV
-540 RSLSGERKEHAIMI
+540 RNLSGERNDNAVTI
-554 DGPNDSLKFGQLKPT
+554 DGPNDSLKFSQLKPT
-569 SSKDDPNP
+569 SSRDDPNP

>member
-1 MLEML
+1 
-6 CVNGNS
+6 
-12 AKIKVLRTNAE
+12 
-23 LVHNLPCPYTLDW
+23 
-36 MLKARMGLA
+36 MGLA
-45 GPKGPTEKRSSEL
+45 GPMGPTEKRRSEL

-91 LDLSAIERMRHLKI
+91 LDLSAIDRMRHLKI

-114 LGLVAMYLGITTIV
+114 LGLIAVYLGITTIV

-168 SESNL
+168 SESSL

-216 GQQSLVSLPEYFP
+216 GQQPRVALPEYFP
-229 PVNLA
+229 PMDLA
-234 QERKEDLQVET
+234 QEKKEDLQAET
-245 GFGSEEKSDFFDFP
+245 GFGIGENSNFFGFSSV
-259 AIGDFSEPKGVRESE
+259 GDFSEPKEVRESE
-274 IRETSRTHESS
+274 IIEADQSHKPSS
-285 NSMKQNAYE
+285 STKQNAYE

-308 KEEARVSDN
+308 KEEPGISDN

-332 FAPGGLFDSE
+332 FAPGGLFHSE
-342 ASTESVGNDMGLFDF
+342 ANKEAVGNDMGLFDT
-357 DQDIGSIEEVDKMK
+357 DRDLVSNEEVDKLQ

-390 YSGALLPP
+390 YTGELLPP
-398 PTDEAVRQEC
+398 PTDEAVRKEC

-417 ARQELRSQRSSELGI
+417 ARQELRSRRSSELGI
-432 QAANLEDYPAL
+432 QTTNLEDYPAL
-443 NKLASTMSGTRAVKS
+443 NKLASTMSGTGSTKS
-458 SRSRGTSGG
+458 IRRRGSSGG

-473 SPSSSLDRR
+473 SPSSSLDGRD
-482 ESGKSTSSEIETERF
+482 SGKRASSVIEIERF
-497 QTSQHMRLRSDQEH
+497 QTSQHMRLRSDQDH
-511 QAELTSRIRAMRNT
+511 QAELTSRIRTMRNT
-525 NIGSSTAKDKLDSIV
+525 NIGSSTARDKLDSIV
-540 RSLSGERKEHAIMI
+540 RNLSGERNDNAVTI
-554 DGPNDSLKFGQLKPT
+554 DGPNDSLKFSQLKPT
-569 SSKDDPNP
+569 SSRDDPNP

>member
-1 MLEML
+1 ML
-6 CVNGNS
+6 
-12 AKIKVLRTNAE
+12 T
-23 LVHNLPCPYTLDW
+23 
-36 MLKARMGLA
+36 ARMGLA
-45 GPKGPTEKRSSEL
+45 GPMGPTEKRRSEL

-91 LDLSAIERMRHLKI
+91 LDLSAIDRMRHLKI

-114 LGLVAMYLGITTIV
+114 LGLIAIYLGITTIV

-135 VGTGASIILANV
+135 VGTGATIILANV

-205 FPSIRDATGQL
+205 FPSISDASGQL
-216 GQQSLVSLPEYFP
+216 GQQSRVSLPEYFP
-229 PVNLA
+229 QMSLA
-234 QERKEDLQVET
+234 QERKEDLQPET
-245 GFGSEEKSDFFDFP
+245 GFVMDEKSDSLGFP
-259 AIGDFSEPKGVRESE
+259 SIGGFSEPGEVGEYE
-274 IRETSRTHESS
+274 IREAIDTHGPGSS
-285 NSMKQNAYE
+285 TKQNAYE

-308 KEEARVSDN
+308 KEEAKISDN
-317 RIDTAFSDAAKGLDM
+317 RINTAFSDAAKDLDM

-342 ASTESVGNDMGLFDF
+342 ASTETVGNEMGLFDF
-357 DQDIGSIEEVDKMK
+357 DRDVVAVEEVDKPQ

-390 YSGALLPP
+390 YSGGLLPP
-398 PTDEAVRQEC
+398 PTDEAVREEC

-417 ARQELRSQRSSELGI
+417 ARQELRNQRYSELGI
-432 QAANLEDYPAL
+432 QATNLEDYPAL
-443 NKLASTMSGTRAVKS
+443 NKLASTMSGTGAAKS
-458 SRSRGTSGG
+458 IRRRGASGG
-467 WLSRLL
+467 WLARLL
-473 SPSSSLDRR
+473 SPSSSLDGR
-482 ESGKSTSSEIETERF
+482 ESSNRTSSEIETERF
-497 QTSQHMRLRSDQEH
+497 QTSQHVRLRSDQDH
-511 QAELTSRIRAMRNT
+511 QSELTSRIRTLRNT

-540 RSLSGERKEHAIMI
+540 RNLSGERNENRFIV
-554 DGPNDSLKFGQLKPT
+554 DGPNDSLKFSQLKPT
-569 SSKDDPNP
+569 SSRDEPNP

>member
-1 MLEML
+1 
-6 CVNGNS
+6 
-12 AKIKVLRTNAE
+12 
-23 LVHNLPCPYTLDW
+23 
-36 MLKARMGLA
+36 MGLA
-45 GPKGPTEKRSSEL
+45 GPMGPTEKRRSEL

-91 LDLSAIERMRHLKI
+91 LDLSAIDRMRHLKI

-114 LGLVAMYLGITTIV
+114 LGLIAIYLGITTIV

-147 VSRYS
+147 VARNS

-163 HLISG
+163 HLVSV

-216 GQQSLVSLPEYFP
+216 GQQSQVSLPEYFP
-229 PVNLA
+229 PMDLA
-234 QERKEDLQVET
+234 QERKEDLQTET
-245 GFGSEEKSDFFDFP
+245 GFGTDEKSDLFGFP
-259 AIGDFSEPKGVRESE
+259 TVVDFSEPEEDRERE
-274 IRETSRTHESS
+274 IREASHAQQSS
-285 NSMKQNAYE
+285 SSTKQNAYE

-308 KEEARVSDN
+308 KEEPSISDN

-357 DQDIGSIEEVDKMK
+357 DRDVVAVQEVDKLQ

-398 PTDEAVRQEC
+398 PTDEAVRDEC

-417 ARQELRSQRSSELGI
+417 ARQELRSRRSSELGI
-432 QAANLEDYPAL
+432 QTTNLEDYPAL
-443 NKLASTMSGTRAVKS
+443 NKLASTMSGTGTTKS
-458 SRSRGTSGG
+458 IRRRGSSGG

-473 SPSSSLDRR
+473 SPSSSLDGRV
-482 ESGKSTSSEIETERF
+482 SGKRTSSEIETERF
-497 QTSQHMRLRSDQEH
+497 QTSQHMRLRSDQDH
-511 QAELTSRIRAMRNT
+511 QAELTSRIRTMRNT

-540 RSLSGERKEHAIMI
+540 RNLSGERNENAVTI
-554 DGPNDSLKFGQLKPT
+554 DGPNDSLKFSQLKPT
-569 SSKDDPNP
+569 SSRDDPNP

>member
-1 MLEML
+1 ML
-6 CVNGNS
+6 
-12 AKIKVLRTNAE
+12 T
-23 LVHNLPCPYTLDW
+23 
-36 MLKARMGLA
+36 ARMGLA
-45 GPKGPTEKRSSEL
+45 GPMGPTEKRRSEL

-91 LDLSAIERMRHLKI
+91 LDLSAIDRMRHLKI

-114 LGLVAMYLGITTIV
+114 LGLIAIYLGITTFV

-135 VGTGASIILANV
+135 VGTGASIILANL

-205 FPSIRDATGQL
+205 FPSISDASGQL
-216 GQQSLVSLPEYFP
+216 GQQSRVSLPEYFP
-229 PVNLA
+229 HMSLA
-234 QERKEDLQVET
+234 QERKEDLQPET
-245 GFGSEEKSDFFDFP
+245 GFVMDEKSDSLGFP
-259 AIGDFSEPKGVRESE
+259 SIGGFSEPGEVGEYE
-274 IRETSRTHESS
+274 IREAIDTHGPGSS
-285 NSMKQNAYE
+285 TKQNAYE

-308 KEEARVSDN
+308 KEEAKISDN
-317 RIDTAFSDAAKGLDM
+317 RINTAFSDAAKDLDM

-342 ASTESVGNDMGLFDF
+342 ASTETVGNEMGLFDF
-357 DQDIGSIEEVDKMK
+357 DKDVVAVEEVDKPQ

-390 YSGALLPP
+390 YSGGLLPP
-398 PTDEAVRQEC
+398 PTDEAVREEC

-417 ARQELRSQRSSELGI
+417 ARQELRNQRYSELGI
-432 QAANLEDYPAL
+432 QATNLEDYPAL
-443 NKLASTMSGTRAVKS
+443 NKLASTMSGTGAAKS
-458 SRSRGTSGG
+458 IRRRGASGG
-467 WLSRLL
+467 WLARLL
-473 SPSSSLDRR
+473 SPSSSLDGR
-482 ESGKSTSSEIETERF
+482 ESSNRTSSEIETERF
-497 QTSQHMRLRSDQEH
+497 QTSQHVRLRSDQDH
-511 QAELTSRIRAMRNT
+511 QSELTSRIRTLRNT

-540 RSLSGERKEHAIMI
+540 RNLSGERNENRFIV
-554 DGPNDSLKFGQLKPT
+554 DGPNDSLKFSQLKPT
-569 SSKDDPNP
+569 SSRDDPNP

>member
-1 MLEML
+1 
-6 CVNGNS
+6 
-12 AKIKVLRTNAE
+12 
-23 LVHNLPCPYTLDW
+23 
-36 MLKARMGLA
+36 MGLA
-45 GPKGPTEKRSSEL
+45 GPMGPTKERRSEL

-91 LDLSAIERMRHLKI
+91 LDLSAIDRMRHLKI

-114 LGLVAMYLGITTIV
+114 LGLIAVYLGITTIV

-168 SESNL
+168 SESSL

-216 GQQSLVSLPEYFP
+216 GQQPRVALPEYFP
-229 PVNLA
+229 PMDLA
-234 QERKEDLQVET
+234 QEKKEDLRAET
-245 GFGSEEKSDFFDFP
+245 GFGIGENSDFFGFP
-259 AIGDFSEPKGVRESE
+259 SVGDFSEPKEVRESE
-274 IRETSRTHESS
+274 IIEADHSHKPSS
-285 NSMKQNAYE
+285 STRQNAYE

-308 KEEARVSDN
+308 KEEPGISDN

-342 ASTESVGNDMGLFDF
+342 ANKEAVGNDMGLFDT
-357 DQDIGSIEEVDKMK
+357 DRDLVSNEEVDKLQ

-390 YSGALLPP
+390 YTGELLPP
-398 PTDEAVRQEC
+398 PTDEAVRKEC

-417 ARQELRSQRSSELGI
+417 ARQELRSRRSSELGI
-432 QAANLEDYPAL
+432 QTTNLEDYPAL
-443 NKLASTMSGTRAVKS
+443 NKLASTMSGTGSTKS
-458 SRSRGTSGG
+458 IRRRGSSGG

-473 SPSSSLDRR
+473 SPSSSLDGRD
-482 ESGKSTSSEIETERF
+482 SGKRASSVIEIERF
-497 QTSQHMRLRSDQEH
+497 QTSQHMRLRSDQDH
-511 QAELTSRIRAMRNT
+511 QAELTSRIRTMRNT
-525 NIGSSTAKDKLDSIV
+525 NIGSSTARDKLDSIV
-540 RSLSGERKEHAIMI
+540 RNLSGKRNDNAVTI
-554 DGPNDSLKFGQLKPT
+554 DGPHDSLKFSQLKPT
-569 SSKDDPNP
+569 SSRDDPNP

>member
-1 MLEML
+1 
-6 CVNGNS
+6 
-12 AKIKVLRTNAE
+12 
-23 LVHNLPCPYTLDW
+23 
-36 MLKARMGLA
+36 MGLA
-45 GPKGPTEKRSSEL
+45 GPMGPTEKRRSEL

-91 LDLSAIERMRHLKI
+91 LDLSAIDRMRHLKI

-114 LGLVAMYLGITTIV
+114 LGLIAIYLGITTIV

-216 GQQSLVSLPEYFP
+216 GQQSQVSLPEYFP
-229 PVNLA
+229 PMDLA
-234 QERKEDLQVET
+234 QERKENLQVET
-245 GFGSEEKSDFFDFP
+245 GFGTEEKSDLFDFP
-259 AIGDFSEPKGVRESE
+259 TVVDFSEPEEDRERE
-274 IRETSRTHESS
+274 IREASHAQQSS
-285 NSMKQNAYE
+285 SSTKQNAYE

-308 KEEARVSDN
+308 KEEPSISDN

-357 DQDIGSIEEVDKMK
+357 DRDVVAVQEVDKLQ

-398 PTDEAVRQEC
+398 PTDEAVRDEC

-417 ARQELRSQRSSELGI
+417 ARQELRSRRSSELGI
-432 QAANLEDYPAL
+432 QTTNLEDYPAL
-443 NKLASTMSGTRAVKS
+443 NKLASTMSGTGATKS
-458 SRSRGTSGG
+458 IRRRGSSGG

-473 SPSSSLDRR
+473 SPSSSLDGR
-482 ESGKSTSSEIETERF
+482 ESGKRTSSEIETERF
-497 QTSQHMRLRSDQEH
+497 QTSQHMRLRSDQDH
-511 QAELTSRIRAMRNT
+511 QAELTSRIRTMRNT

-540 RSLSGERKEHAIMI
+540 RSLSGERNENAVTI
-554 DGPNDSLKFGQLKPT
+554 DGPNDSLKFSQLKPT
-569 SSKDDPNP
+569 SSRDDPNP

>member
-1 MLEML
+1 ML
-6 CVNGNS
+6 
-12 AKIKVLRTNAE
+12 T
-23 LVHNLPCPYTLDW
+23 
-36 MLKARMGLA
+36 ARMGLA
-45 GPKGPTEKRSSEL
+45 GPMGPTEKRRSEL

-91 LDLSAIERMRHLKI
+91 LDLSAIDRMRHLKI

-114 LGLVAMYLGITTIV
+114 LGLIAIYLGITTIV

-163 HLISG
+163 HLVSG

-205 FPSIRDATGQL
+205 FPSISDASGQL
-216 GQQSLVSLPEYFP
+216 GQQSRVSLPEYFP
-229 PVNLA
+229 QMSLA
-234 QERKEDLQVET
+234 QERKEDLQPET
-245 GFGSEEKSDFFDFP
+245 GFVMDEKSDSLGFP
-259 AIGDFSEPKGVRESE
+259 SIGGFSEPGEVGEYE
-274 IRETSRTHESS
+274 IREAIDTHGPGSS
-285 NSMKQNAYE
+285 TKQNAYE

-308 KEEARVSDN
+308 KEEAKISDN
-317 RIDTAFSDAAKGLDM
+317 RINTAFSDAAKDLDM

-342 ASTESVGNDMGLFDF
+342 ASTETVGNEMGLFDF
-357 DQDIGSIEEVDKMK
+357 DRDVVAVEEVDKPQ

-390 YSGALLPP
+390 YSGGLLPP
-398 PTDEAVRQEC
+398 PTDEAVREEC

-417 ARQELRSQRSSELGI
+417 ARQELRNQRYSELGI
-432 QAANLEDYPAL
+432 QATNLEDYPAL
-443 NKLASTMSGTRAVKS
+443 NKLASTMSGTGAAKS
-458 SRSRGTSGG
+458 IRRRGASGG
-467 WLSRLL
+467 WLARLL
-473 SPSSSLDRR
+473 SPSSSLDGR
-482 ESGKSTSSEIETERF
+482 ESSNRTSSEIETERF
-497 QTSQHMRLRSDQEH
+497 QTSQHVRLRSDQDH
-511 QAELTSRIRAMRNT
+511 QSELTSRIRTLRNT

-540 RSLSGERKEHAIMI
+540 RNLSGERNENRFIV
-554 DGPNDSLKFGQLKPT
+554 DGPNDSLKFSQLKPT
-569 SSKDDPNP
+569 SSRDDPNP

>member
-1 MLEML
+1 
-6 CVNGNS
+6 
-12 AKIKVLRTNAE
+12 
-23 LVHNLPCPYTLDW
+23 
-36 MLKARMGLA
+36 MGLA
-45 GPKGPTEKRSSEL
+45 GPMGPTEKRRSEL

-91 LDLSAIERMRHLKI
+91 LDLSAIDRMRHLKI

-114 LGLVAMYLGITTIV
+114 LGLIAIYLGITTIV

-135 VGTGASIILANV
+135 VGIGASIILANV

-168 SESNL
+168 NESNL

-205 FPSIRDATGQL
+205 FPSIRDANGQL
-216 GQQSLVSLPEYFP
+216 GQKSEVSLPEYFP
-229 PVNLA
+229 QMNLA
-234 QERKEDLQVET
+234 QERKEGLQAET
-245 GFGSEEKSDFFDFP
+245 GFGMEGKSDFFGFP
-259 AIGDFSEPKGVRESE
+259 SVGGFSEHQEVGESE
-274 IRETSRTHESS
+274 VKEAINSHGPSS
-285 NSMKQNAYE
+285 STKQNAYE

-308 KEEARVSDN
+308 KEEAKISDN
-317 RIDTAFSDAAKGLDM
+317 RIDTAFSDAAKDLDM

-342 ASTESVGNDMGLFDF
+342 PSTESVGNEMGLFDF
-357 DQDIGSIEEVDKMK
+357 DRDEVPVEEVDKLQ

-390 YSGALLPP
+390 YSRALLPP
-398 PTDEAVRQEC
+398 PTDEAVREEC

-417 ARQELRSQRSSELGI
+417 ARQELRSRRSSELGI
-432 QAANLEDYPAL
+432 QTTNLEDYPAL
-443 NKLASTMSGTRAVKS
+443 NKLASTMSGAGAAKSTR
-458 SRSRGTSGG
+458 RIGTSGG

-473 SPSSSLDRR
+473 SPSSSLDGR
-482 ESGKSTSSEIETERF
+482 ESGKRTSSEIETERF
-497 QTSQHMRLRSDQEH
+497 QTSQHMRLRSDQDH
-511 QAELTSRIRAMRNT
+511 QSELTSRIRALRNT

-540 RSLSGERKEHAIMI
+540 RNLSGERNENRVMFDA
-554 DGPNDSLKFGQLKPT
+554 PNDSLKFSQLKPT
-569 SSKDDPNP
+569 SSRDDPNP

>member
-1 MLEML
+1 
-6 CVNGNS
+6 
-12 AKIKVLRTNAE
+12 
-23 LVHNLPCPYTLDW
+23 
-36 MLKARMGLA
+36 MGLA
-45 GPKGPTEKRSSEL
+45 GPMGPTEKRRSEL

-114 LGLVAMYLGITTIV
+114 LGLIAMYLGITTIV

-216 GQQSLVSLPEYFP
+216 GQQSRVSLPEYFP

-245 GFGSEEKSDFFDFP
+245 GFGSQEKSDFFDFP
-259 AIGDFSEPKGVRESE
+259 SIGDFSEPKGVRESGM
-274 IRETSRTHESS
+274 RETSRDHDSS
-285 NSMKQNAYE
+285 NSIKQNAYE

-357 DQDIGSIEEVDKMK
+357 DQDVGSTEEVDKMK

-417 ARQELRSQRSSELGI
+417 ARQELRSQRSSELGF
-432 QAANLEDYPAL
+432 
-443 NKLASTMSGTRAVKS
+443 
-458 SRSRGTSGG
+458 
-467 WLSRLL
+467 RL
-473 SPSSSLDRR
+473 
-482 ESGKSTSSEIETERF
+482 
-497 QTSQHMRLRSDQEH
+497 QT
-511 QAELTSRIRAMRNT
+511 
-525 NIGSSTAKDKLDSIV
+525 
-540 RSLSGERKEHAIMI
+540 
-554 DGPNDSLKFGQLKPT
+554 
-569 SSKDDPNP
+569 
-577 LPGLRRLG
+577 

>member
-1 MLEML
+1 
-6 CVNGNS
+6 
-12 AKIKVLRTNAE
+12 
-23 LVHNLPCPYTLDW
+23 
-36 MLKARMGLA
+36 MGLA
-45 GPKGPTEKRSSEL
+45 GPMGPTEKRRSEL

-91 LDLSAIERMRHLKI
+91 LDLSAIDRMRHLKI

-114 LGLVAMYLGITTIV
+114 LGLIAIYLGITTIV

-163 HLISG
+163 HLVSG

-205 FPSIRDATGQL
+205 FPSIRDSTGQL
-216 GQQSLVSLPEYFP
+216 GQQSQVSLPEYFP
-229 PVNLA
+229 PMDLA
-234 QERKEDLQVET
+234 QERKEDLQTET
-245 GFGSEEKSDFFDFP
+245 GFGTDEKSDLFGFP
-259 AIGDFSEPKGVRESE
+259 TVVDFSEPEEDRERE
-274 IRETSRTHESS
+274 IREASHAQQSS
-285 NSMKQNAYE
+285 SSTKQNAYE

-308 KEEARVSDN
+308 KEEPSISDN

-357 DQDIGSIEEVDKMK
+357 DRDVVAVQEVDKLQ

-398 PTDEAVRQEC
+398 PTDEAVRDEC

-417 ARQELRSQRSSELGI
+417 ARQELRSRRSSELGI
-432 QAANLEDYPAL
+432 QTTNLEDYPAL
-443 NKLASTMSGTRAVKS
+443 NKLASTMTGTGATKS
-458 SRSRGTSGG
+458 IRRRGSSGG

-473 SPSSSLDRR
+473 SPSSSLDGR
-482 ESGKSTSSEIETERF
+482 ESGKRTSSEIEVERF
-497 QTSQHMRLRSDQEH
+497 QTSQHMRLRSDQDH
-511 QAELTSRIRAMRNT
+511 QAELTSRIRTMRNT

-540 RSLSGERKEHAIMI
+540 RNLSGERNENAVTI
-554 DGPNDSLKFGQLKPT
+554 DGPNDSLKFSQLKPT
-569 SSKDDPNP
+569 SSRDDPNP

>member
-1 MLEML
+1 
-6 CVNGNS
+6 
-12 AKIKVLRTNAE
+12 
-23 LVHNLPCPYTLDW
+23 
-36 MLKARMGLA
+36 MGLA
-45 GPKGPTEKRSSEL
+45 GPMGPTEKRRSEL

-91 LDLSAIERMRHLKI
+91 LDLSAIDRMRHLKI

-114 LGLVAMYLGITTIV
+114 LGLIAIYLGITTIV

-135 VGTGASIILANV
+135 VGIGASIILANV

-168 SESNL
+168 NESNL

-205 FPSIRDATGQL
+205 FPSIRDANGQL
-216 GQQSLVSLPEYFP
+216 GQKSEVSLPEYFP
-229 PVNLA
+229 QMNLA
-234 QERKEDLQVET
+234 QERKEGLQAET
-245 GFGSEEKSDFFDFP
+245 GFGMEGKSDFFGFP
-259 AIGDFSEPKGVRESE
+259 SVGGFSEHQEVGESE
-274 IRETSRTHESS
+274 VKEAINSHGPSS
-285 NSMKQNAYE
+285 STKQNAYE

-308 KEEARVSDN
+308 KEEAKISDN
-317 RIDTAFSDAAKGLDM
+317 RIDTAFSDAAKDLDM

-342 ASTESVGNDMGLFDF
+342 PSTESVGNEMGLFDF
-357 DQDIGSIEEVDKMK
+357 DRDEVPVEEVDKLQ

-390 YSGALLPP
+390 YSRALLPP
-398 PTDEAVRQEC
+398 PTDEAVREEC

-417 ARQELRSQRSSELGI
+417 ARQELRSRRSSELGI
-432 QAANLEDYPAL
+432 QTTNLEDYPAL
-443 NKLASTMSGTRAVKS
+443 NKLASTMSGAGAAKSTR
-458 SRSRGTSGG
+458 RIGTSGG

-473 SPSSSLDRR
+473 SPSSSLDGR
-482 ESGKSTSSEIETERF
+482 ESGKRTSSEIETERF
-497 QTSQHMRLRSDQEH
+497 QTSQHMRLRSDQDH
-511 QAELTSRIRAMRNT
+511 QSELTSRIRTLRNT

-540 RSLSGERKEHAIMI
+540 RNLSGERNENRVMFDA
-554 DGPNDSLKFGQLKPT
+554 PNDSLKFSQLKPT
-569 SSKDDPNP
+569 SSRDDPNP

>member
-1 MLEML
+1 
-6 CVNGNS
+6 
-12 AKIKVLRTNAE
+12 
-23 LVHNLPCPYTLDW
+23 
-36 MLKARMGLA
+36 MGLA
-45 GPKGPTEKRSSEL
+45 GPMGPTEKRRSEL

-91 LDLSAIERMRHLKI
+91 LDLSAIDRMRHLKI

-114 LGLVAMYLGITTIV
+114 LGLIAIYLGITTIV

-135 VGTGASIILANV
+135 VGIGASIILANV

-168 SESNL
+168 NESNL

-205 FPSIRDATGQL
+205 FPSIRDANGQL
-216 GQQSLVSLPEYFP
+216 GQKSEVSLPEYFP
-229 PVNLA
+229 QMNLA
-234 QERKEDLQVET
+234 QERKEGLQAET
-245 GFGSEEKSDFFDFP
+245 GFGMEGKSDFFGFP
-259 AIGDFSEPKGVRESE
+259 SVGGFSEHQEVGESE
-274 IRETSRTHESS
+274 VKEAINSHGPSS
-285 NSMKQNAYE
+285 STKQNAYE

-299 TEAPNWYQE
+299 AEAPNWYQE
-308 KEEARVSDN
+308 KEEAKISDN
-317 RIDTAFSDAAKGLDM
+317 RIDTAFSDAAKDLDM

-342 ASTESVGNDMGLFDF
+342 PSTESVGNEMGLFDF
-357 DQDIGSIEEVDKMK
+357 DRDEVPVEEVDKLQ

-390 YSGALLPP
+390 YSRALLPP
-398 PTDEAVRQEC
+398 PTDEAVREEC

-417 ARQELRSQRSSELGI
+417 ARQELRSRRSSELGI
-432 QAANLEDYPAL
+432 QTTNLEDYPAL
-443 NKLASTMSGTRAVKS
+443 NKLASTMSGAGAAKSTR
-458 SRSRGTSGG
+458 RIGTSGG

-473 SPSSSLDRR
+473 SPSSSLDGR
-482 ESGKSTSSEIETERF
+482 ESGKRTSSEIETERF
-497 QTSQHMRLRSDQEH
+497 QTSQHMRLRSDQDH
-511 QAELTSRIRAMRNT
+511 QSELTSRIRALRNT

-540 RSLSGERKEHAIMI
+540 RNLSGERNENRVMFDA
-554 DGPNDSLKFGQLKPT
+554 PNDSLKFSQLKPT
-569 SSKDDPNP
+569 SSRDDPNP